1 MSVRRIWKHEAK
13 ELLSCM
19 LPLKSKGV
27 KYLGIRA
34 TCYEPRATSHVPHVP
49 RDLVCRDFRIYLSV
63 CLFFVWFV
71 NLCFVYIF
79 VFVSNHVFVCFLS
92 GLVYVWVGV

>member
-19 LPLKSKGV
+19 LPLESKGV
-27 KYLGIRA
+27 KYLGTRA
-34 TCYEPRATSHVPHVP
+34 TCHEPCATRATRSSVK
-49 RDLVCRDFRIYLSV
+49 RLSYLFIS
-63 CLFFVWFV
+63 L
-71 NLCFVYIF
+71 F
-79 VFVSNHVFVCFLS
+79 VFCLVRLFVLCLYVRVCVSNHVFVCFLS